1 MKTLDSGI
9 FAEKATRYL
18 SSTYVF
24 NEKIK
29 KLDVDD
35 GDHDDDAANAAVDA
49 DSLENSNNCW
59 LPWLQISPAMGP
71 RRMVCK
77 ASSAQ
82 VASHAALMS
91 KIATAFFQAKPR
103 ATDTGAAKNGIM
115 GRWM

>member
-1 MKTLDSGI
+1 LKTLDSGI

-71 RRMVCK
+71 RRME
-77 ASSAQ
+77 S
-82 VASHAALMS
+82 
-91 KIATAFFQAKPR
+91 FFGTGRVTRGIDVEDRYCFLPGQA
-103 ATDTGAAKNGIM
+103 
-115 GRWM
+115 